1 MKQIKQKLI
10 LLLSTNSWFAT
21 SLVTIT
27 ITINN
32 NYFEVNDRP
41 VAGFHITV
49 KSSNRN
55 LVNSIKSWNHDS
67 HYLYDTVNTN
77 SVPLNINFE
86 RYDQIINNDWI
97 KSENKNENII
107 NDKGYKQLAKFIK
120 DNKSNFKNAAGFL
133 AGSAYGHTFNEKS
146 SNLILQYHHS
156 IVKSIDEGLF
166 ATRYEASNVDTLMT
180 VPYNLQPTTS
190 FQKAEFI
197 TRAKTFPIGH
207 FDDTKDSFSNE
218 MFVFYVHPPF
228 CQIRINN

>member
-10 LLLSTNSWFAT
+10 LLLSANSLFAT
-21 SLVTIT
+21 SLVT

-32 NYFEVNDRP
+32 NYFEVNDHSA
-41 VAGFHITV
+41 VGFHITV

-86 RYDQIINNDWI
+86 RYDQIISNDWI
-97 KSENKNENII
+97 ESKTKNENII
-107 NDKGYKQLAKFIK
+107 NDKGYKQLAKFIE

-133 AGSAYGHTFNEKS
+133 ASNAYGHTFNEKS
-146 SNLILQYHHS
+146 SNLILQYHQS
-156 IVKSIDEGLF
+156 IAKSIDEGLF

-180 VPYNLQPTTS
+180 VPIICNQLLVFKMLNLQLVLRH
-190 FQKAEFI
+190 FQLVTLMILKIVLVMKCLFFMFI
-197 TRAKTFPIGH
+197 PLLPNQ
-207 FDDTKDSFSNE
+207 D
-218 MFVFYVHPPF
+218 
-228 CQIRINN
+228 